1 MRALFLVLFAVI
13 LTVACV
19 VGPAP
24 SGTSLNL
31 EAARK
36 VSDSFMTD
44 LVSDRVDLAL
54 DEMEPEFVDAV
65 GRAEAEAAIR
75 KLFDYC
81 GRPLDQ
87 EFKHD
92 EIGTRLD
99 VPHGKR
105 PMRKFYYAART
116 SMHPKGVCFF
126 GIEVVPSKD
135 RLRVAVFGPLKLQWG
150 ELPDW
155 AK

>member
-1 MRALFLVLFAVI
+1 MRALLLVVFVVI
-13 LTVACV
+13 LAVAC
-19 VGPAP
+19 GAGQ
-24 SGTSLNL
+24 SGASVNL
-31 EAARK
+31 EEARK
-36 VSDSFMTD
+36 VSDSFMKD

-54 DEMEPEFVDAV
+54 NEMEPEFVDAL
-65 GRAEAEAAIR
+65 GRLEAEAAIR

-81 GRPLDQ
+81 GRPIDQ

-92 EIGTRLD
+92 ELGTRVD
-99 VPHGKR
+99 VGHGMR
-105 PMRKFYYAART
+105 PMRKFYYAATT
-116 SMHPKGVCFF
+116 SIHPKGVCFF

-135 RLRVAVFGPLKLQWG
+135 RLRIAVFGPLKLQWG